1 MPFARDRGLAHKLVR
16 LRGSRQVC
24 LRERI
29 PGTPQPAGV
38 RPGYKRAA
46 GFLIPPALPCS
57 SILCAATILER
68 NRKENHDMNR
78 TRSAAGTAQ
87 RDRIPNLNPIG
98 GRISTTQS
106 NKTKIDRVSQPR
118 KKMEPYSIGGRNST
132 TRSDTQPKSDWRP
145 NQHNTIEQNEN

>member
-1 MPFARDRGLAHKLVR
+1 MPFARDRGLAHQLVR

-68 NRKENHDMNR
+68 NRKEIHDMFSPSR
-78 TRSAAGTAQ
+78 TVF
-87 RDRIPNLNPIG
+87 DR
-98 GRISTTQS
+98 
-106 NKTKIDRVSQPR
+106 
-118 KKMEPYSIGGRNST
+118 
-132 TRSDTQPKSDWRP
+132 RP
-145 NQHNTIEQNEN
+145 EQHNAIGYPT